1 MENNSYNLLLIEDEE
16 KLTTTLKRQLDREG
30 FKVDIA
36 FEGNEAV
43 KMLVSGHYHIIVLDL
58 NLPGISGIDLL
69 ERMRKSGDN
78 TPVLILSARDKVEDR
93 VKGLSSGADDYLIKP
108 FDINELIARIRAILN
123 RVGIAQA
130 TTLRAGDLVM
140 DLINRTVKRG
150 GIDCNLSPKEFTLL
164 EFLIKNKNQ
173 VITSKRIAEQVW
185 GYTFDTGTNIVNVY
199 VNYLRK
205 NIDLNFSK
213 KLIHTI
219 RGQGFILIDKN
230 E

>member
-1 MENNSYNLLLIEDEE
+1 MEPGKYNLLLIEDEE

-30 FKVDIA
+30 FNVEISADGIDADKKLQS
-36 FEGNEAV
+36 NN
-43 KMLVSGHYHIIVLDL
+43 YHMVVLDL
-58 NLPGISGIDLL
+58 NLPGMSGIELL
-69 ERMRKSGDN
+69 EEMRKRGDH

-93 VKGLSSGADDYLIKP
+93 VKGLNIGADDYLVKP
-108 FDINELIARIRAILN
+108 FDITELTARIRAVMN
-123 RVGIAQA
+123 RAGLKQA
-130 TTLRAGDLVM
+130 TSLKAADLVM
-140 DLINRTVKRG
+140 DLITRTVKRANQD
-150 GIDCNLSPKEFTLL
+150 IALSPKEFSLL

-199 VNYLRK
+199 INYLRK
-205 NIDLNFSK
+205 NIDTNFSK

-230 E
+230 G